1 MKRQL
6 SMVISNL
13 DPKLNHDVFLS
24 EFKKYRS
31 ELEIIY
37 AAYPNKDKLIYSIEY
52 WIFNI
57 FCIQKAYGKSGLKSF
72 LNGSLSNPLRFSYL
86 YEISD
91 LSRGTEI
98 KSNKDNNFFYFFL
111 NFFVNK
117 IYIPGA
123 ALDNYIN
130 NFINRVSFIF
140 IHSIPLIKNQKLENK
155 LKNLF
160 GALFANEFSKDEIIL
175 INKKLPKVYYSNK
188 VKNYFKKSLNVVG
201 SPASFLEYSGYE
213 KLFLLDNRLDITGNA
228 HGGGYGIYKINY
240 FEYYEKKLCKKF
252 YGWGFSEENKP
263 QRRFNK
269 IKTNKNAI
277 TRILWIE
284 DSIIPTLDFF
294 SLPFQ
299 YYQSINKTSKLY
311 IFNELNNSD
320 IKYSNL
326 SHPVKSSLYE
336 DLRRDDYNLMETA
349 SRSEELIEKS
359 DILIFDNSAA
369 TLMHFAIENEISFYQ
384 IISRFDFENFS
395 DLQKEF
401 FLILHKYDFGIFN
414 DEDNKQSNSIS
425 KNKLNSN
432 YRLPNELI
440 DFYDNNFK

>member
-6 SMVISNL
+6 SMDISNL

-31 ELEIIY
+31 ELENIY
-37 AAYPNKDKLIYSIEY
+37 ADYPNKDKLIYSIEY

-86 YEISD
+86 YEFSD

-130 NFINRVSFIF
+130 KFINRVSFIF

-336 DLRRDDYNLMETA
+336 GLRRDDYNLMETA

-414 DEDNKQSNSIS
+414 DEDNKLSNSIS

>member
-1 MKRQL
+1 MKREL
-6 SMVISNL
+6 SMDISKV
-13 DPKLNHDVFLS
+13 DPKLNHDIFLS

-31 ELEIIY
+31 ELENIY
-37 AAYPNKDKLIYSIEY
+37 ADYPNKSKLIYSIEY

-86 YEISD
+86 YEFSD

-98 KSNKDNNFFYFFL
+98 KNNKDNIFFYFFL

-123 ALDNYIN
+123 ALDSYIN
-130 NFINRVSFIF
+130 KFINRVSFIY

-155 LKNLF
+155 LKNLLS
-160 GALFANEFSKDEIIL
+160 ALFANKFSKDEIIL

-188 VKNYFKKSLNVVG
+188 VKNSFKKSLNVVG

-228 HGGGYGIYKINY
+228 HGGGYDIYKIDY
-240 FEYYEKKLCKKF
+240 FSYYEKKLCKKF

-269 IKTNKNAI
+269 IKNNKNAI
-277 TRILWIE
+277 TRTLWIE

-299 YYQSINKTSKLY
+299 YYQSLNKTSKLY
-311 IFNELNNSD
+311 IFNELNNSG

-336 DLRRDDYNLMETA
+336 GLRRDDYNLMGNA

-369 TLMHFAIENEISFYQ
+369 TLIHFAIENEISFYQ

-395 DLQKEF
+395 DSQKEF
-401 FLILHKYDFGIFN
+401 FLILHKYNFGIFN
-414 DEDNKQSNSIS
+414 DEDNKLSNSIS
-425 KNKLNSN
+425 KIKLNSN
-432 YRLPNELI
+432 YRLPKELI

>member
-1 MKRQL
+1 MKRQA
-6 SMVISNL
+6 SMDISNF
-13 DPKLNHDVFLS
+13 DPKLNHDIFLS

-31 ELEIIY
+31 ELENIY
-37 AAYPNKDKLIYSIEY
+37 ADYPNKDKLIYSIEY

-72 LNGSLSNPLRFSYL
+72 LIGSLSNPLRFSYL
-86 YEISD
+86 YEFSD

-111 NFFVNK
+111 NYFVNK

-123 ALDNYIN
+123 ALDSYIN
-130 NFINRVSFIF
+130 KFINRVSFIY

-160 GALFANEFSKDEIIL
+160 GALFANKFSKDEIIL
-175 INKKLPKVYYSNK
+175 INKKLPRVYYSNK
-188 VKNYFKKSLNVVG
+188 VKNSFKKSLNVVG

-228 HGGGYGIYKINY
+228 HGGGYDIFKIDY
-240 FEYYEKKLCKKF
+240 FAYYEKKLCKKF

-277 TRILWIE
+277 TRTLWIE

-294 SLPFQ
+294 SLPFH
-299 YYQSINKTSKLY
+299 YYQSINKTTKLY
-311 IFNELNNSD
+311 IFNELNNSG

-336 DLRRDDYNLMETA
+336 GFRRDDYNLMGTA
-349 SRSEELIEKS
+349 SRSDELIEKS
-359 DILIFDNSAA
+359 DILIFDCTGS
-369 TLMHFAIENEISFYQ
+369 TLVHLAIENDITFFL
-384 IISRFDFENFS
+384 IISRDDYKNFTQQ
-395 DLQKEF
+395 QKEY
-401 FLILHKYDFGIFN
+401 FLLLKKYNLAFFN
-414 DEDNKQSNSIS
+414 DENNKFGESLSRRRNS
-425 KNKLNSN
+425 LN
-432 YRLPNELI
+432 YHLPEEILR
-440 DFYDNNFK
+440 YNNHVFK